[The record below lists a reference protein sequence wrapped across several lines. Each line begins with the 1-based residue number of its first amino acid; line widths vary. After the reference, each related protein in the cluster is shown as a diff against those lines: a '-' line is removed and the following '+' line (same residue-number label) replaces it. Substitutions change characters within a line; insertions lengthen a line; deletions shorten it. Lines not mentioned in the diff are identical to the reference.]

1 MTGAYEQAENVL
13 KLKIRSS
20 NRPEKHCWTLIE
32 NIGNMKITVI
42 GASAGVGLQVTRL
55 ALEKGH
61 EVTTL
66 SRRIVPLPDHAK
78 LRRVQGSATNSNDV
92 RAAVEGA
99 EAILVTL
106 GVRSPFT
113 TTLFSD
119 SARILLRILQE
130 TGSSATLI
138 VLTGFGTGESWSY
151 NSFPMRM
158 LFTLLLKK
166 VYADKSEQE
175 RVITSGYPRWEIV
188 RPGRLTN
195 GAMTSRYRVLD
206 HLVEGMR
213 VGAISRSDVAHFMLA
228 QAEHPTYL
236 GKYVALTY

>member
-1 MTGAYEQAENVL
+1 
-13 KLKIRSS
+13 
-20 NRPEKHCWTLIE
+20 
-32 NIGNMKITVI
+32 MKITII
-42 GASAGVGLQVTRL
+42 GASAGIGLQCTRL

-61 EVTTL
+61 EVATL
-66 SRRIVPLPDHAK
+66 SRRTIPLPDHAN
-78 LRRVQGSATNSNDV
+78 LQRVQGSATSLNDV
-92 RAAVEGA
+92 RAAVDGA

-106 GVRSPFT
+106 GVKSPFA

-119 SARILLRILQE
+119 SARILLRGVE
-130 TGSSATLI
+130 EMDSSPILI

-151 NSFPMRM
+151 NSLPMRM

-206 HLVEGMR
+206 HLVNGMR
-213 VGAISRSDVAHFMLA
+213 VGAISRSDVAHFILA